1 MVVFFIFSDMLPL
14 LSCHG
19 DGCPH
24 FKMAVGA
31 GVWERMDPVWLW
43 TSPETLEK
51 VNKDERRRER
61 KRRLA
66 EAVNSAN
73 FRFAELTL
81 DKDNGHL

>member
-1 MVVFFIFSDMLPL
+1 
-14 LSCHG
+14 
-19 DGCPH
+19 
-24 FKMAVGA
+24 
-31 GVWERMDPVWLW
+31 MDPVWLW
-43 TSPETLEK
+43 TSAGTLEK
-51 VNKDERRRER
+51 ANKDERRRER

>member
-1 MVVFFIFSDMLPL
+1 MS
-14 LSCHG
+14 SNRGH
-19 DGCPH
+19 GCPH
-24 FKMAVGA
+24 FKIAVGA

-43 TSPETLEK
+43 TSAGTLEK
-51 VNKDERRRER
+51 ANKDERRRER